1 MKKYDPWPSGKL
13 PLWKQ
18 RPELALVMQQYGITE
33 PREVIDLFERQI
45 AEYCDALYAVAVDSC
60 TNAIFLSLKYND
72 TISGCMGIKQVL
84 FQAISL
90 PKHTYI
96 SVPQTV
102 INTHCQL
109 SLSFRDEKWLNS
121 YELIYKIKNKHYK
134 KIFDCAQN
142 FNQNSYIKNSF
153 CCLSFQIKKTIP
165 IGKGGMILT
174 DDFDAVKWFRKARYE
189 GRDVTKPYDKD
200 QIDFIGWNMYMT
212 PEDAARG
219 VVLLEDHIANKRKQ
233 KVIGWENYTDL
244 SKQKVFKRDIA

>member
-33 PREVIDLFERQI
+33 PREVIDLFERQV
-45 AEYCDALYAVAVDSC
+45 AEYCGALYAVAVDSC
-60 TNAIFLSLKYND
+60 TNALFLCLKEKGM
-72 TISGCMGIKQVL
+72 SGFEIE
-84 FQAISL
+84 I

-96 SVPQTV
+96 SVPQV
-102 INTHCQL
+102 ILHSGNTIKF
-109 SLSFRDEKWLNS
+109 SERKWVGKYSFYWK
-121 YELIYKIKNKHYK
+121 LICIKIYD
-134 KIFDCAQN
+134 FAQN
-142 FNQNSYIKNSF
+142 FNRNSYIKNSF

-174 DDFDAVKWFRKARYE
+174 DNLEAAKWFRKARYE